1 MSVLTRRKWRGF
13 TLIELLV
20 VVAIIALLI
29 SILLP
34 SLSRAREIA
43 KRTVCAANVKGI
55 GTSFK
60 IYAND
65 NEELWPVPPFD
76 EQVLQTGV
84 GGGGQNIIYTEL
96 QGGGGGVTN
105 IVGQTMEPPL
115 RFQESVNVPIP
126 NIGLQD
132 PSRTVS
138 VTRAL
143 WMLVRSGDV
152 TPKQFVCPSSGDV
165 QDDTEEINRYYDFK
179 GLGNI
184 SYGYQVPFGPF
195 DTRASENVDTRMAL
209 LADRGPYSINGGL
222 DLTSDNI
229 QQFNISTPTRAWM
242 RLNSGNHGGSGAGEG
257 QNILFADGH
266 AEFQMRPIV
275 GVDFDNIYTN
285 MQMGQENGNIDMPIL
300 RIIGNNP
307 RQGMPVQDPWPGQQ
321 AFGPNRFSSTDS
333 LIYP

>member
-43 KRTVCAANVKGI
+43 KRTVCGANVKGI

-65 NEELWPVPPFD
+65 NEELWPVPGHD
-76 EQVLQTGV
+76 ESLV
-84 GGGGQNIIYTEL
+84 GNPNIIYSEIMGNNGPTD
-96 QGGGGGVTN
+96 
-105 IVGQTMEPPL
+105 IVGQMTTTPERSEESQAIQNDLLGLPP
-115 RFQESVNVPIP
+115 S
-126 NIGLQD
+126 D
-132 PSRTVS
+132 TVS

-143 WMLVRSGDV
+143 WMLVRAGDV
-152 TPKQFVCPSSGDV
+152 TPKQFVCPSSGDIA
-165 QDDTEEINRYYDFK
+165 DDTEEINRYYDFK
-179 GLGNI
+179 ALNRI

-209 LADRGPYSINGGL
+209 LADRGPYSINRSL
-222 DLTSDNI
+222 DPLGDSTISTYD
-229 QQFNISTPTRAWM
+229 ISTPNRLWM

-266 AEFQMRPIV
+266 AEFQMKPIV
-275 GVDFDNIYTN
+275 GVDFDNIYSH
-285 MQMGQENGNIDMPIL
+285 MAQFPGQGNDDPMHRIL
-300 RIIGNNP
+300 GNNP
-307 RQGMPVQDPWPGQQ
+307 RRLSSPKNPYPGQN
-321 AFGPNRFSSTDS
+321 AANGTAFSSTDS
-333 LIYP
+333 LIFP